1 MLSLVLSEVKSL
13 NAVMWLTQLKAIAY
27 GEDDRTSHKSGGEDH
42 LKGVQ
47 ITSVKGNLSEERNRM
62 PA

>member
-1 MLSLVLSEVKSL
+1 MRDFLASLGDGRAYERMMLSLVLSEVKSL

-42 LKGVQ
+42 
-47 ITSVKGNLSEERNRM
+47 
-62 PA
+62 P